1 MSGGLRVYLVQE
13 RDGNLEAIVV
23 RNTSADQA
31 RAIGA
36 GKPCMGLTDVRNRL
50 VLFLDELVLF
60 LDEFEGDMNSDPCA
74 RMTALEHEWLA
85 DGHGLTDVPLYEADG
100 LGFFDKPVVSEDG
113 GFGFRLYAR
122 LIDAKYPNK
131 CKPEEAA

>member
-36 GKPCMGLTDVRNRL
+36 GKPCMGLTDVRNR
-50 VLFLDELVLF
+50 LVLF

>member
-13 RDGNLEAIVV
+13 RDGNLGAIVV
-23 RNTSADQA
+23 RNTSTDQA

-50 VLFLDELVLF
+50 VLS
-60 LDEFEGDMNSDPCA
+60 LDEFEGDMNSDLYA

-85 DGHGLTDVPLYEADG
+85 DGHGLTDVPLYEDDG
-100 LGFFDKPVVSEDG
+100 LGFLGKPVVSEDG